1 MSRDHSCSLMGSDAM
16 RCARGGRS
24 TSAMAPVTDASAAL
38 GRAFVEALPPWHRA
52 DAQAPVY
59 GLKAALAQP

>member
-1 MSRDHSCSLMGSDAM
+1 MGSDAM

-24 TSAMAPVTDASAAL
+24 TSAMAPVTGASAAL
-38 GRAFVEALPPWHRA
+38 GRAFVEALPLGTGPMLTA
-52 DAQAPVY
+52 LVY